1 MDKKPSS
8 TDKKNDPKKI
18 LRRRGN
24 EEVVF
29 DPSLESLSY
38 EKLDAAENPE
48 SSAPNTSSNLRLPR
62 RKLNKRARKVR
73 PAELPEDIQK
83 KIQEGESPT
92 IPLSPLLAKDSQMAA
107 KKRTPKTALAQ
118 TTTTPKRRG
127 RPPKQKSA
135 TDIRSLLN
143 NPEKFKQDS
152 NALVDLVRKIDQTPL
167 HAGPRKRGRPP
178 KHATHLRSFFTNE
191 TAPSERSSSVQHPT
205 TSSPHPS
212 SHSASA
218 LPAPTTD
225 AKLAAS
231 LAQAATQS
239 PAPKKRGRPKKQ
251 VDSPLSSASVTFSDA
266 TSEHP
271 TTPSSSQSP
280 PVSSQLPQ
288 APNATLSSPS
298 LPEAPNATLSSPSL
312 SEAPR
317 KRGRPKK
324 SESIH
329 LIAPSA
335 PLQKRGRGRP
345 RKSESLS
352 SLHSVPAASIQT
364 SPSSVGYHALQPI
377 TTTDAA
383 TDAPKKR
390 GPGRPKKSESL
401 VQNTSPLPLQ
411 KRGRGRPRK
420 TESLVSLPA
429 ISNTLSSAIVSAV
442 AEPSPSTNYSPSAD
456 TLAQTHEAAN
466 NTAAVVAETPPK
478 RGRGR
483 PRKNPIP
490 QPSQH
495 TSPPIKRGPGRPR
508 KIENLVAAVF
518 KDAPKK
524 RGPGRPRKADIL
536 QRQRKKSLQGVG
548 PGQAITFRALQT
560 QLEALQA
567 WRNKDETV
575 RLRVRKA
582 LEGSAKR
589 TDDSDYREVIE
600 TLIFKMLYPEDH
612 QGE

>member
-1 MDKKPSS
+1 M
-8 TDKKNDPKKI
+8 T
-18 LRRRGN
+18 
-24 EEVVF
+24 
-29 DPSLESLSY
+29 
-38 EKLDAAENPE
+38 
-48 SSAPNTSSNLRLPR
+48 T
-62 RKLNKRARKVR
+62 
-73 PAELPEDIQK
+73 
-83 KIQEGESPT
+83 
-92 IPLSPLLAKDSQMAA
+92 
-107 KKRTPKTALAQ
+107 KKRTPTPDPAQ
-118 TTTTPKRRG
+118 TSTTPKRRG
-127 RPPKQKSA
+127 RPPKPKSA

-143 NPEKFKQDS
+143 NPEKLKQDS
-152 NALVDLVRKIDQTPL
+152 NALVDLVRKIDQTPS
-167 HAGPRKRGRPP
+167 HAGPRKRGRPS
-178 KHATHLRSFFTNE
+178 KHATHLRGLFTSE
-191 TAPSERSSSVQHPT
+191 TPLSERPSSDRSLPPST
-205 TSSPHPS
+205 TSSAFPS
-212 SHSASA
+212 SESATT
-218 LPAPTTD
+218 PTTPTAPTTD

-231 LAQAATQS
+231 LAQAATQP

-251 VDSPLSSASVTFSDA
+251 VDSPLLSTAVTFSDA

-271 TTPSSSQSP
+271 TTPSSP
-280 PVSSQLPQ
+280 QLPQ
-288 APNATLSSPS
+288 APSSILSSPS
-298 LPEAPNATLSSPSL
+298 FPETSNVALPLPLPEAPK
-312 SEAPR
+312 

-324 SESIH
+324 SESIA
-329 LIAPSA
+329 LIAPSI

-352 SLHSVPAASIQT
+352 SLHSVSVAPIQT
-364 SPSSVGYHALQPI
+364 PPSPVEHDILQPTAPSVEHDTLQPNATTE
-377 TTTDAA
+377 TTTE
-383 TDAPKKR
+383 TPKKR
-390 GPGRPKKSESL
+390 GPGRPKKSESP
-401 VQNTSPLPLQ
+401 VQSTPVLALQ

-420 TESLVSLPA
+420 SQSLVSLPA
-429 ISNTLSSAIVSAV
+429 LANTTNPTISSAV
-442 AEPSPSTNYSPSAD
+442 AESSSSANHSPRPD
-456 TLAQTHEAAN
+456 TLAQTHSVAN
-466 NTAAVVAETPPK
+466 NTTAVVADTPPK

-508 KIENLVAAVF
+508 KIENIVAAAF
-518 KDAPKK
+518 KEPPKK

>member
-1 MDKKPSS
+1 M
-8 TDKKNDPKKI
+8 
-18 LRRRGN
+18 
-24 EEVVF
+24 E
-29 DPSLESLSY
+29 
-38 EKLDAAENPE
+38 
-48 SSAPNTSSNLRLPR
+48 
-62 RKLNKRARKVR
+62 
-73 PAELPEDIQK
+73 
-83 KIQEGESPT
+83 
-92 IPLSPLLAKDSQMAA
+92 
-107 KKRTPKTALAQ
+107 
-118 TTTTPKRRG
+118 
-127 RPPKQKSA
+127 
-135 TDIRSLLN
+135 
-143 NPEKFKQDS
+143 
-152 NALVDLVRKIDQTPL
+152 
-167 HAGPRKRGRPP
+167 
-178 KHATHLRSFFTNE
+178 
-191 TAPSERSSSVQHPT
+191 
-205 TSSPHPS
+205 
-212 SHSASA
+212 
-218 LPAPTTD
+218 
-225 AKLAAS
+225 
-231 LAQAATQS
+231 
-239 PAPKKRGRPKKQ
+239 
-251 VDSPLSSASVTFSDA
+251 
-266 TSEHP
+266 
-271 TTPSSSQSP
+271 
-280 PVSSQLPQ
+280 
-288 APNATLSSPS
+288 
-298 LPEAPNATLSSPSL
+298 
-312 SEAPR
+312 
-317 KRGRPKK
+317 
-324 SESIH
+324 
-329 LIAPSA
+329 
-335 PLQKRGRGRP
+335 
-345 RKSESLS
+345 
-352 SLHSVPAASIQT
+352 
-364 SPSSVGYHALQPI
+364 YHALQPI
-377 TTTDAA
+377 ATTDAATDAA

-401 VQNTSPLPLQ
+401 AQNTSLLPLQ

-420 TESLVSLPA
+420 TESLVSLSA

-466 NTAAVVAETPPK
+466 NTTAVVAETPPK

-524 RGPGRPRKADIL
+524 RGPGRPRKVDIL